1 MTLDVMKV
9 SFKKCFF
16 EVVVCSVSQKNI
28 DHNKVFRFSDPV
40 EKQRRVS
47 P

>member
-9 SFKKCFF
+9 SFEKCFF
-16 EVVVCSVSQKNI
+16 EVVVCSVSRKNI

-40 EKQRRVS
+40 KKQRLVS